1 MDIKKMTYESVSGGT
16 LTIYTGEKLQYK
28 TIDVPSEMN
37 ELIILL
43 EKRIEETIDTVT
55 FQICPKQHMSEERV
69 IINYKINPKTFEINK
84 ITINV
89 SNFNFYEKL
98 RYEQMKKQLNI

>member
-55 FQICPKQHMSEERV
+55 FQICPKQHMSGERV